1 MQDLLQ
7 AAFCRANLYES
18 LPVMSEG
25 EEPGADVDVNLADG
39 DSVTEEQNIYATFLK
54 DADTM
59 LYPGC
64 KFSRLSFLVTLYHLK
79 CLHGWTQESFTSL
92 LGVLSTALPIEA
104 NLPKTYYEAKKII
117 HGLGLG
123 YVKIHACPNDCMLF
137 RVKTS
142 DDMRW
147 HDEGR
152 TKDGKLRHPADGE
165 AWRDFDARYPDFAAD
180 ARNVRLGLAS
190 DGFNPFG
197 NMSIKH
203 STWPVMLVPYNL
215 PPWICMKE
223 SSLLLSMIIP
233 GPESPGNDIDIYL
246 QPLIDE
252 LLDLWGG
259 VNTVDASS
267 KKKFRLR
274 AALLW
279 TINDF
284 PALAYLY
291 GWSTSGR
298 YGCPSCG
305 PATKSFYLNKSK
317 KMCYMGHRQWLLDG
331 HIYRRQKRQF
341 DGNVEAGTT
350 PEKMSGTTVL
360 KMLGGRAFVLGK
372 KRCIAKIGKQK
383 KGKNKQEEVESNK
396 KHKRKRGENR
406 NSNASSS
413 KKEKKPEEWLK
424 KRSVFFMLPY
434 WEHNKLRHNLDVMHI
449 EKNVCDNFI
458 GTLLDIQSKSKDGL
472 NARLDLVELG
482 IRHDLHPVVDEEGKQ
497 TLPDAP
503 FTMSREKKE
512 IFCSVIQNIRT
523 PDGYAS
529 NISRFFVRL
538 KALVK
543 NRAHPEGSIAEGYR
557 LEECM
562 TFCSRFLDGNTRF
575 TRPSRNPEP
584 SDKTKDM
591 ILFDSAGEPIGKET
605 NVNQFDNQLLIQ
617 AHRYVLRHCDELE
630 DFRKEFVDDQKRNS
644 RASSNLSPSCIDK
657 LINEHFADWL
667 EQKIILGD
675 GLGISKKVIA
685 LAAKPRRCGVRYS
698 GYVINGFRFHT
709 MSREAARLTQNSG
722 VVNIADGGIN
732 YYGRLSD
739 IIELSYGDYKVV
751 LFKCDWY
758 DVHHRAG
765 LRKDE
770 FGFTLVNFSRKIH
783 TGENL
788 DHDPFVFSSQVE
800 QVFYIEDPKAK
811 GWNFVNEVSMLML
824 KYDPQYASSIRT
836 FYRYVKDKV
845 TRSSRMD
852 IKSLTQTYTS
862 NTSLVAI
869 LITTI
874 TFAAALTLPGGYST
888 DVGNEGHPIM
898 ARKFAFQAFLISDTL
913 AMCSSLGV
921 AFICIIARWEDL
933 EFLLHYR
940 YVTKKLMWFA
950 YMATTTAFAT
960 GLYTVLA
967 PRLLWLAIT
976 ICILM
981 SLLPILTKL
990 LGEWPILKLRFRLG
1004 QNFESQPLEMMV

>member
-1 MQDLLQ
+1 
-7 AAFCRANLYES
+7 
-18 LPVMSEG
+18 
-25 EEPGADVDVNLADG
+25 
-39 DSVTEEQNIYATFLK
+39 
-54 DADTM
+54 
-59 LYPGC
+59 
-64 KFSRLSFLVTLYHLK
+64 
-79 CLHGWTQESFTSL
+79 
-92 LGVLSTALPIEA
+92 
-104 NLPKTYYEAKKII
+104 
-117 HGLGLG
+117 
-123 YVKIHACPNDCMLF
+123 
-137 RVKTS
+137 
-142 DDMRW
+142 MRW

-291 GWSTSGR
+291 GWSTNGR

-350 PEKMSGTTVL
+350 PEKMSGTTIL
-360 KMLGGRAFVLGK
+360 KMLEGRAFVLGK

-383 KGKNKQEEVESNK
+383 KGKNKQEEVESSK

-406 NSNASSS
+406 NSNAISS

-497 TLPDAP
+497 SLPDAP

-562 TFCSRFLDGNTRF
+562 TFFSRFLDGNTRF

-591 ILFDSAGEPIGKET
+591 TLFDSAGEPIGKET

-644 RASSNLSPSCIDK
+644 CASSNLSPSCIDK

-722 VVNIADGGIN
+722 VVNTADGGIN

-783 TGENL
+783 TGEKL
-788 DHDPFVFSSQVE
+788 DHDPFVFSSQVD

-811 GWNFVNEVSMLML
+811 GWNFVVRFKPRDLFDMGTE
-824 KYDPQYASSIRT
+824 
-836 FYRYVKDKV
+836 
-845 TRSSRMD
+845 
-852 IKSLTQTYTS
+852 
-862 NTSLVAI
+862 
-869 LITTI
+869 ITTDEADLK
-874 TFAAALTLPGGYST
+874 TWLVCSL
-888 DVGNEGHPIM
+888 
-898 ARKFAFQAFLISDTL
+898 FLSND
-913 AMCSSLGV
+913 
-921 AFICIIARWEDL
+921 
-933 EFLLHYR
+933 FL
-940 YVTKKLMWFA
+940 
-950 YMATTTAFAT
+950 
-960 GLYTVLA
+960 
-967 PRLLWLAIT
+967 RL
-976 ICILM
+976 
-981 SLLPILTKL
+981 
-990 LGEWPILKLRFRLG
+990 
-1004 QNFESQPLEMMV
+1004 N

>member
-1 MQDLLQ
+1 
-7 AAFCRANLYES
+7 
-18 LPVMSEG
+18 
-25 EEPGADVDVNLADG
+25 
-39 DSVTEEQNIYATFLK
+39 
-54 DADTM
+54 
-59 LYPGC
+59 
-64 KFSRLSFLVTLYHLK
+64 
-79 CLHGWTQESFTSL
+79 
-92 LGVLSTALPIEA
+92 
-104 NLPKTYYEAKKII
+104 
-117 HGLGLG
+117 
-123 YVKIHACPNDCMLF
+123 
-137 RVKTS
+137 
-142 DDMRW
+142 MRW

-180 ARNVRLGLAS
+180 ARNVRLSLAS

-360 KMLGGRAFVLGK
+360 KMLEGRAFVLGK

-512 IFCSVIQNIRT
+512 NFCSVIQNIRT

-529 NISRFFVRL
+529 NISRCVNMKDYTLSGLKSHDNHVLLHDILPVALRSCYPSKDVMRIVINISNFFKKLCSKVIDVDELDKVQESIVMTLCEMEKNFVPSFFTIMIHLMVHLVEEVKLGGSVHYRWMYPMERYVVCNYFLIVILGNSTTENCIIAIRFFVRL

-591 ILFDSAGEPIGKET
+591 TLFDSAGEPIGKET
-605 NVNQFDNQLLIQ
+605 N
-617 AHRYVLRHCDELE
+617 
-630 DFRKEFVDDQKRNS
+630 
-644 RASSNLSPSCIDK
+644 
-657 LINEHFADWL
+657 
-667 EQKIILGD
+667 IILGD

-722 VVNIADGGIN
+722 VVNTADVTGPSCC
-732 YYGRLSD
+732 RLLRCADCRLVRRTGPGLIPSL
-739 IIELSYGDYKVV
+739 IL
-751 LFKCDWY
+751 L
-758 DVHHRAG
+758 HHAG
-765 LRKDE
+765 L
-770 FGFTLVNFSRKIH
+770 G
-783 TGENL
+783 
-788 DHDPFVFSSQVE
+788 
-800 QVFYIEDPKAK
+800 PK
-811 GWNFVNEVSMLML
+811 
-824 KYDPQYASSIRT
+824 
-836 FYRYVKDKV
+836 
-845 TRSSRMD
+845 
-852 IKSLTQTYTS
+852 
-862 NTSLVAI
+862 
-869 LITTI
+869 
-874 TFAAALTLPGGYST
+874 PG
-888 DVGNEGHPIM
+888 H
-898 ARKFAFQAFLISDTL
+898 R
-913 AMCSSLGV
+913 
-921 AFICIIARWEDL
+921 
-933 EFLLHYR
+933 LHN
-940 YVTKKLMWFA
+940 A
-950 YMATTTAFAT
+950 
-960 GLYTVLA
+960 
-967 PRLLWLAIT
+967 
-976 ICILM
+976 
-981 SLLPILTKL
+981 
-990 LGEWPILKLRFRLG
+990 
-1004 QNFESQPLEMMV
+1004 